1 LEAARRHDHLLLKEQ
16 FVPESQQLFYNLV
29 TRDALLIHDGVAH
42 PLEGPFQSREDAERA
57 AEELVKRLEDQ
68 DFDAQI

>member
-1 LEAARRHDHLLLKEQ
+1 M
-16 FVPESQQLFYNLV
+16 PESQQLFYNLV

-68 DFDAQI
+68 GFDAQI

>member
-1 LEAARRHDHLLLKEQ
+1 M
-16 FVPESQQLFYNLV
+16 PESQQLFYNLV